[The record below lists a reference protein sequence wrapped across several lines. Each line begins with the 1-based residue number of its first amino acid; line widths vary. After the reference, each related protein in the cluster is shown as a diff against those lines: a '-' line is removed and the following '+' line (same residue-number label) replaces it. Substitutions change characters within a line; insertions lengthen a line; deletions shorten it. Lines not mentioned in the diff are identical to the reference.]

1 MERHAKNRGIFMKPR
16 HVRAQKGEIAERVL
30 VSDDYDRIKYL
41 SGMLNDC
48 RLVSG
53 NKGFM
58 VYTGEYE
65 DCRISLAS
73 HGMGGPSCAILL
85 EELIMHGAK
94 SIVIL
99 GTAGVLIPQ
108 INLGEYVIATEA
120 RHPAG
125 GLYAGYKAQ
134 EDIKTP
140 NRTLVRTLTD
150 SFRRRGLVFHAG
162 DVYSNDSYF
171 AEDKEFAERCRKEG
185 SIGVEMEC
193 ATLFML
199 GKIRKVS
206 TAAVLIAS
214 NTMADKV
221 YISYEELED
230 RSRVA
235 AAAIFEALKTFNHG

>member
-1 MERHAKNRGIFMKPR
+1 MKPR
-16 HVRAQKGEIAERVL
+16 HVRAREGEIAERVL

-41 SGMLNDC
+41 AGMLNDC
-48 RLVSG
+48 RLVSS
-53 NKGFM
+53 NRGFV

-65 DCRISLAS
+65 NCRISLAS

-85 EELIMHGAK
+85 EEMIMHGAK
-94 SIVIL
+94 CIVIL
-99 GTAGVLIPQ
+99 GTAGVLIPE

-134 EDIKTP
+134 DDIKTP
-140 NRTLVRTLTD
+140 NRALVRTLMD
-150 SFRRRGLVFHAG
+150 SFKRRDMVFHTG

-171 AEDKEFAERCRKEG
+171 AEDQDFAERRRAEG

-214 NTMADKV
+214 NTVKDKV
-221 YISYEELED
+221 YISYDELEE
-230 RSRVA
+230 RSRA
-235 AAAIFEALKTFNHG
+235 GAEAIFEALKNFEH